1 MNLKLV
7 LGIILAGMAA
17 VFIIQNVSSVDLTF
31 LFWTLSM
38 SRALLMLLILSL
50 GFILG
55 WLLHGSFRRMKTIT
69 LKNKA
74 LLRIMASNWPNTWCT
89 GWMSG

>member
-1 MNLKLV
+1 MNAKLI
-7 LGIILAGMAA
+7 LCIILAGMAA
-17 VFIIQNVSSVDLTF
+17 VFIIQNVTSVDLTF

-55 WLLHGSFRRMKTIT
+55 WLLHGNSRRIKT
-69 LKNKA
+69 LPMQNKA
-74 LLRIMASNWPNTWCT
+74 L
-89 GWMSG
+89 

>member
-1 MNLKLV
+1 MNAKLI

-17 VFIIQNVSSVDLTF
+17 IFIIQNVTSVDLTF

-55 WLLHGSFRRMKTIT
+55 WLMHGNFRRIKT
-69 LKNKA
+69 LPMQNKA
-74 LLRIMASNWPNTWCT
+74 L
-89 GWMSG
+89 

>member
-1 MNLKLV
+1 MNAKLI

-17 VFIIQNVSSVDLTF
+17 VFIIQNVTSVDSTF
-31 LFWTLSM
+31 LFWTVSM

-55 WLLHGSFRRMKTIT
+55 WLLHSNFRRIKT
-69 LKNKA
+69 LPMQNKA
-74 LLRIMASNWPNTWCT
+74 L
-89 GWMSG
+89 

>member
-1 MNLKLV
+1 MHVKLI

-17 VFIIQNVSSVDLTF
+17 VFIIQNITSVDLTF

-38 SRALLMLLILSL
+38 SRALLMFLILSL

-55 WLLHGSFRRMKTIT
+55 WLLHGSLRKIKTIP
-69 LKNKA
+69 LQDKA
-74 LLRIMASNWPNTWCT
+74 L
-89 GWMSG
+89 

>member
-1 MNLKLV
+1 MNPGMGNLEVIDMSAKLI
-7 LGIILAGMAA
+7 LAIILGGVVA

-38 SRALLMLLILSL
+38 SRALLLFLVLSL

-55 WLLHGSFRRMKTIT
+55 WLLHGNFRKT
-69 LKNKA
+69 
-74 LLRIMASNWPNTWCT
+74 
-89 GWMSG
+89 